1 MQSKLPGMPKH
12 VILKY
17 NLRELFFIFAQK
29 YLMIHQLGESNS
41 LLNQFIAE
49 IRDEVVQKDPLRFR
63 RNLERVGEI
72 FAYEI
77 SKKLT
82 YKTREV
88 TTPLGVA
95 KIPMLEQQ
103 PVLATIL
110 RAGLPLHQ
118 GLLNFFDKAENCF
131 ISAYRSYDPDGEF
144 HIEFEYIASPLLD
157 NKVVI
162 MADPMLATGSSMEI
176 AYHALLE
183 KGEPRHIHLVSVI
196 ASRQGIDYVLS
207 KLPMEKITLWVGA
220 IDPVMTPKSYIV
232 PGLGDAG
239 DLAFGAKIDSKESV
253 QHNHF

>member
-1 MQSKLPGMPKH
+1 
-12 VILKY
+12 
-17 NLRELFFIFAQK
+17 
-29 YLMIHQLGESNS
+29 MIHLLGESNS

-49 IRDEVVQKDPLRFR
+49 IRDEIVQKDSLRFR

-77 SKKLT
+77 SKKLH
-82 YKTREV
+82 YKTKEV

-118 GLLNFFDKAENCF
+118 GLLNYFDKAENCF
-131 ISAYRSYDPDGEF
+131 ISAYRKYDPNGEF

-157 NKVVI
+157 DKVVI
-162 MADPMLATGSSMEI
+162 MSDPMLATGSSMEI

-183 KGEPRHIHLVSVI
+183 KGEPKHIHLVSVI
-196 ASRQGIDYVLS
+196 ASRQGIDHVL
-207 KLPMEKITLWVGA
+207 KMLPHEQITLWIGA
-220 IDPVMTPKSYIV
+220 IDPEMTPKSYIV

-239 DLAFGAKIDSKESV
+239 DLAFGEKIDSKESV
-253 QHNHF
+253 LHNHF

>member
-1 MQSKLPGMPKH
+1 
-12 VILKY
+12 
-17 NLRELFFIFAQK
+17 
-29 YLMIHQLGESNS
+29 MIHILGESNS

-49 IRDEVVQKDPLRFR
+49 IRDEVIQKDSLRFR

-77 SKKLT
+77 SKNLV

-95 KIPMLEQQ
+95 KIPMLEHQ

-131 ISAYRSYDPDGEF
+131 ISAYRKYGSDGEF

-162 MADPMLATGSSMEI
+162 MSDPMLATGASMEI
-176 AYHALLE
+176 AYQALLK
-183 KGEPRHIHLVSVI
+183 KGEPSHVHLVSVI
-196 ASRQGIDYVLS
+196 ASKQGIDHVLNS
-207 KLPMEKITLWVGA
+207 LPNDRVTLWVGA
-220 IDPVMTPKSYIV
+220 VDPVMTPKSYIV

-239 DLAFGAKIDSKESV
+239 DLAYGEKIDSKESV
-253 QHNHF
+253 LHNHF

>member
-1 MQSKLPGMPKH
+1 M
-12 VILKY
+12 I
-17 NLRELFFIFAQK
+17 
-29 YLMIHQLGESNS
+29 YLLGENNS

-49 IRDEVVQKDPLRFR
+49 IRDAEIQKDPLRFR

-77 SKKLT
+77 SKTLV

-95 KIPMLEQQ
+95 KIPTLEQQ

-118 GLLNFFDKAENCF
+118 GLLNYFDRAENCF
-131 ISAYRSYDPDGEF
+131 ISAYRKYESNGDF

-162 MADPMLATGSSMEI
+162 MCDPMLATGSSMEI

-183 KGEPRHIHLVSVI
+183 KGEPSHIHLVSVI
-196 ASRQGIDYVLS
+196 ASKQGIDYVMK
-207 KLPMEKITLWVGA
+207 KLPNDNITLWIGA
-220 IDPVMTPKSYIV
+220 VDPVMTPNSYIV

-239 DLAFGAKIDSKESV
+239 DLAFGEKIDSKESV
-253 QHNHF
+253 LHNHF